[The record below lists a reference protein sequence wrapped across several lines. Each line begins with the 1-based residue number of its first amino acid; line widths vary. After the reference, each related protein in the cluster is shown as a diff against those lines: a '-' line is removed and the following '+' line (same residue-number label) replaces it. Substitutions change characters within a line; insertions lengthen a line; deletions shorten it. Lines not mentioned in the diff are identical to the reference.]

1 MSLELHDE
9 IKRVAHAIISE
20 YVRSYPAMPHTG
32 VLAKFAYR
40 LELATMK
47 LARVEGLPPNP
58 LGPPEGQ
65 TKPLDGP
72 IAEPADPNVPTQ
84 APREDDSKQIWG
96 WENSLDK

>member
-9 IKRVAHAIISE
+9 IKKVAHAIISE

-32 VLAKFAYR
+32 VLTKFAYR

-47 LARVEGLPPNP
+47 LTRLEGLAPNP
-58 LGPPEGQ
+58 ADAPLPEGFQ
-65 TKPLDGP
+65 G
-72 IAEPADPNVPTQ
+72 ADPNVPTQ